1 MIASKTLD
9 GAIAVT
15 RFGLGAKP
23 GELAEAANDP
33 RGWLKAQITRDGAE
47 QPQGSLPGS
56 VQRVSDLVAYQG
68 EIAPIRQ
75 QRKLAMTVGMVG
87 QDQMAD
93 ERVADDLKKERRA
106 AIQPL
111 LDGVRDEIFART
123 RLATST
129 A

>member
-9 GAIAVT
+9 GAVAVT

-23 GELAEAANDP
+23 GELADATNDP

-47 QPQGSLPGS
+47 QPQGSLPDS
-56 VQRVSDLVAYQG
+56 VARVSDLIAYQG

-75 QRKLAMTVGMVG
+75 QRKMAMTVGMVG

-93 ERVADDLKKERRA
+93 AHAADELKQERR
-106 AIQPL
+106 
-111 LDGVRDEIFART
+111 
-123 RLATST
+123 T